1 MNIHVFSIQQ
11 VLPLWPGRVSEF
23 SPSGWETVS
32 EFSPS
37 GWEMVSEFSPSSWE
51 MISEFSPLAGRWSAS
66 SPPLA
71 GEGQASGSDITPW
84 SPGLCCFSA
93 VALGASPHGWDSGP
107 SGRDPWGNLGVGFCS
122 SFSAFLLP
130 GLLFC
135 RSQPPGSP
143 SALSPAPSSCQD
155 PGAGVA
161 PTPTWKEAARW
172 PGHPRPPD
180 RGPRSRAATVQC
192 LRTVA

>member
-1 MNIHVFSIQQ
+1 MWALGRLEQKK
-11 VLPLWPGRVSEF
+11 LPAPGCR
-23 SPSGWETVS
+23 
-32 EFSPS
+32 
-37 GWEMVSEFSPSSWE
+37 
-51 MISEFSPLAGRWSAS
+51 SPLHPSYSQLGSGYPTARQTGSGVRVLRLRLWSQSPKFNLTAGPWAGG
-66 SPPLA
+66 LA
-71 GEGQASGSDITPW
+71 LSFDFLCYEITPW

-155 PGAGVA
+155 PGACVA